1 MLSATPRLSRLVE
14 AALIASANS
23 PDGSPP
29 PPLPA
34 GAMMFWAV
42 ALLAGFL
49 VVYLI

>member
-1 MLSATPRLSRLVE
+1 LART
-14 AALIASANS
+14 
-23 PDGSPP
+23 
-29 PPLPA
+29 LPS